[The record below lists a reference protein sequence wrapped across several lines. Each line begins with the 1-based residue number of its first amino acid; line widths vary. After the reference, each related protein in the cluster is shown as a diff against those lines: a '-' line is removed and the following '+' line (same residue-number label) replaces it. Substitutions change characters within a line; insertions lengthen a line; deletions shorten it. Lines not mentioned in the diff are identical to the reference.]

1 MSRPVLFVIDD
12 DAGVIRTL
20 QDDLGRRFGEDFRV
34 IAESSAAAGLA
45 ILRELAGP
53 RCSS

>member
-20 QDDLGRRFGEDFRV
+20 QDNLGRRFGEDLLLDQ
-34 IAESSAAAGLA
+34 AGC
-45 ILRELAGP
+45 LR
-53 RCSS
+53 RW